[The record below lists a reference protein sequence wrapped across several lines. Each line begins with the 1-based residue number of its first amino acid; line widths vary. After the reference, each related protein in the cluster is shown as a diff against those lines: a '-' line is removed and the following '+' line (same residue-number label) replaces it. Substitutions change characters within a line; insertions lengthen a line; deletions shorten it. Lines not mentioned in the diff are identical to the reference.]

1 MKKFKYLDLISL
13 IKEELQIDFYGIH
26 GIEHWKN
33 VFYNTQILSS
43 HYNINSEV
51 FELFSLLHDSKRE
64 DEYHDKYHGKRAAA
78 FVEELIQKNIIN
90 NLSQQDVDR
99 LQYACANHTYSDKKH
114 PLYSDLIVQICFD
127 SDRLDI
133 GRVGV
138 DVDPYFLSTGYAKK
152 LAVLNDPR

>member
-1 MKKFKYLDLISL
+1 MKNFKYLDLISL
-13 IKEELQIDFYGIH
+13 IKEELQIDFHGIH
-26 GIEHWKN
+26 GIRHWQN

-64 DEYHDKYHGKRAAA
+64 DEYLDRHHGKRAAA
-78 FVEELIQKNIIN
+78 FVEELIQNNIIN

-99 LQYACANHTYSDKKH
+99 LRYACANHTYSDKKP
-114 PLYSDLIVQICFD
+114 PLYNDLIVQICFD

-138 DVDPYFLSTGYAKK
+138 EVDPYYLSTSYAKK
-152 LAVLNDPR
+152 LILLNN